1 MSGTL
6 KSRTRWQSQ
15 PRKPSQWRRKT
26 PSNTGDE
33 QPSSSTSE
41 IVASEIV
48 EKAEESA
55 LMVSN
60 SGAIY
65 YIQQRWDTNPYRKT
79 NRIKVE
85 NKMLSKIHMPGLA
98 ELRKED
104 RSVRGK
110 D

>member
-1 MSGTL
+1 
-6 KSRTRWQSQ
+6 
-15 PRKPSQWRRKT
+15 
-26 PSNTGDE
+26 
-33 QPSSSTSE
+33 
-41 IVASEIV
+41 
-48 EKAEESA
+48 
-55 LMVSN
+55 MVSN

-85 NKMLSKIHMPGLA
+85 NKMLSKINMPGLA